1 MIVPWVETVKRSYSM
16 GYILGSFI
24 VGEDAATPWVVAN
37 IARLTFVRVSDGEPH
52 DKGLSETLLA
62 LGKGSASRAAI
73 IKATGLSSNTVGAV
87 LRRLTSGPSPL
98 VLREQNRY
106 SLDAAAAKARWG
118 QSDVRLRYGELTKQA
133 TPLVRLLAAY
143 VGNLGDDHKTA
154 WCAPRLGKVLG
165 WTKAKTERLMRAAK
179 RAGLLVRWRDASGM
193 TWTSARTADL
203 SKRALPET
211 DQSTAPMMLKNSR
224 GDCSKTV
231 WATAQKQY
239 GHMLKNSTPSDQEE
253 EGVQEGSR
261 DRPKPDDP
269 DQHTF
274 EQQQQQ
280 KTLSSFGLEE
290 QARLADRRNRTREGF
305 AESLRLSARWIQD
318 QAETESQWLVVLIA
332 LGIRPRTTA
341 ARWSQ
346 NYAAL
351 RAMSAA
357 MVQRGESASMAV
369 EWCVLENKAGLSPL
383 SIAKSLCATLT
394 EKTTKAKASVA
405 QPMMASTA
413 QRVAPAK
420 RDLVYAN
427 LLTNEQQEKLAQHQK
442 LMIAVAKPMDAR
454 DSSPSPAAK
463 AQAELREHFLAML
476 EVTTEPDH
484 RERLLLKIETLTLR
498 TG

>member
-1 MIVPWVETVKRSYSM
+1 MIVPWVETVKRSHSM
-16 GYILGSFI
+16 GYVLGSFI

-52 DKGLSETLLA
+52 NKGLSETLLA

-73 IKATGLSSNTVGAV
+73 IKATGLSANTVGAV

-143 VGNLGDDHKTA
+143 AGNLNDDHKTA
-154 WCAPRLGKVLG
+154 WCAPRLGKALG
-165 WTKAKTERLMRAAK
+165 WAKAKTERLMRAAK

-203 SKRALPET
+203 SKRALPVT

-224 GDCSKTV
+224 GECSKTV
-231 WATAQKQY
+231 WADAQKQW
-239 GHMLKNSTPSDQEE
+239 GSMLKNSTPSDQEKE
-253 EGVQEGSR
+253 RVPRGSR

-274 EQQQQQ
+274 EQQQQ
-280 KTLSSFGLEE
+280 KTLSSFGLEG
-290 QARLADRRNRTREGF
+290 QAKAADRRNRTRDGF
-305 AESLRLSARWIQD
+305 AESLRLAARWIQD

-351 RAMSAA
+351 RQMSAA

-369 EWCVLENKAGLSPL
+369 EWCLLESEAGLAPL

-413 QRVAPAK
+413 QLVAPAK

-442 LMIAVAKPMDAR
+442 LMTAVAKPMDAR
-454 DSSPSPAAK
+454 DSSPAAK
-463 AQAELREHFLAML
+463 ERAELREHFLAIL